1 MTISIQDV
9 EYVAKLAKLEFTEAE
24 KTVYQ
29 KKLDAILSYVEQL
42 QQLDTQNVA
51 HTTHVLSLENVF
63 RQDEL
68 GPCLSREEALSNAP
82 DQSNG
87 YFRVPKII

>member
-1 MTISIQDV
+1 MTISIRDV

-24 KTVYQ
+24 KVVYQ
-29 KKLDAILSYVEQL
+29 EKLDAILGYMEQL

-51 HTTHVLSLENVF
+51 PTTHVLPLENIF

-68 GPCLSREEALSNAP
+68 GPCLSHEEALSNAP
-82 DQSNG
+82 DQSDG